1 MTDRNGSGGFDGLGV
16 DDLLAA
22 GDTFVTEGGT
32 KIVRLPEGR
41 EVRRRMDAAAEL
53 AEYDD
58 PDRVVIS
65 ARIDC
70 ADDLFKVVQQVPP
83 GLGYDLVDE
92 LERQG
97 MRASWARGARRILA
111 RRETKEGTEQ

>member
-16 DDLLAA
+16 DDILQAS
-22 GDTFVTEGGT
+22 DTHITDSGT
-32 KIVRLPEGR
+32 KIIRLPAGR
-41 EVRRRMDAAAEL
+41 DVGRRMEAAAEL
-53 AEYDD
+53 AAEEDD
-58 PDRVVIS
+58 GQEVIS
-65 ARIDC
+65 THIDC
-70 ADDLFKVVQQVPP
+70 ADDLFRVVQQVPP
-83 GLGYDLVDE
+83 AVGYDLVDE